1 MKNRFTYRLLLI
13 LVLAVITAAGSSCVN
28 SNSLCPEDQPGYVEG
43 DNIWFTFKVR
53 NLSPSSRADD
63 SQSHPEEDALAAEN
77 YINIDDRDI
86 SLLLFANDNGNV
98 WLMKVLTNDE
108 YSVDRAS
115 DADNNSI
122 YNLIF
127 KINKQY
133 FAYAGSGDAHFTLMA
148 IANMKGTGD
157 YSDPLYNNNDHFA
170 YSPQRLASLSL
181 SYGMP
186 DQSVTAWQ
194 PSVAEKK
201 LIAMSG
207 VKQCVLRRAALDGT
221 ETSTASQP
229 IQIGTVE
236 MQRAVAKVRILD
248 MTAENTVTN
257 PDGNAKI
264 NSVRIMGGNTRGAYL
279 PNVDDAWFTETKTLE
294 NATELPEWFSSTLG
308 TSFIGPLTQTSV
320 VTGHSSSNSFY
331 CYMPEST
338 ITEGTHDM
346 TFVFNVTDLSGRTRD
361 ILLPLRNVAGLSQI
375 ARNHIYEFEVEL
387 ANDYELNIKYTV
399 CPMDNVTA
407 GDIEFS

>member
-63 SQSHPEEDALAAEN
+63 SQGHPEEDALAAEN

-86 SLLLFANDNGNV
+86 SVLLFANDNGNV

-108 YSVDRAS
+108 YSVERAS
-115 DADNNSI
+115 GADNSSL
-122 YNLIF
+122 YNLSF
-127 KINKQY
+127 KINRQY
-133 FAYAGSGDAHFTLMA
+133 FAYAGSGDAKFSLMVV
-148 IANMKGTGD
+148 ANMKGTGD

-170 YSPQRLASLSL
+170 YSPQRLAALKL
-181 SYGMP
+181 YYGMP
-186 DQSVTAWQ
+186 DQSATAWL
-194 PSVAEKK
+194 PSVDEKR
-201 LIAMSG
+201 LIPMSG
-207 VKQCVLRRAALDGT
+207 ILPCTVSQTALQNSSD
-221 ETSTASQP
+221 AYNP
-229 IQIGTVE
+229 LNLGTVE
-236 MQRAVAKVRILD
+236 MLRAMAKIRILD
-248 MTAENTVTN
+248 MTYTDAQNN
-257 PDGNAKI
+257 PDKIAKI
-264 NSVRIMGGNTRGAYL
+264 NSVTITGGNTRGAFL
-279 PNVDDAWFTETKTLE
+279 PDVDTRWFNSTVNVET
-294 NATELPEWFSSTLG
+294 ATELPDWFN
-308 TSFIGPLTQTSV
+308 TSLTTNFFGPTPQTS